1 MLLRKP
7 SDIKPSEITSESI
20 YLQRRKFVA
29 AAVAGGLIAAGPFDT
44 ALADTSNPADTESR
58 LPALKYTVNARYTAP
73 QKPNTWDQITHYNNF
88 YEFGEDKTDPYENDG
103 AFVSQPWSVTID
115 GEVEKS
121 GTFTL
126 EDILAPHP
134 LEERIYRL
142 RCVEAWS
149 MVIPWVGFPLGDLI
163 KRFQPNSAAK
173 YVQFTSVYRPS
184 QMPGQREG
192 LLPWPYIEG
201 LRMDEAMHPLTF
213 MVVGLYGRMLPSVDG
228 APLRVM
234 SPWKYGLK
242 GGKSIV
248 RITFQREQPRT
259 TWNVVDPTEYG
270 FYANVNPDQPHPRW
284 SQATERVIGTGFF
297 EERKPTL
304 MFNGYEEVASLYS
317 GMNLHKYY

>member
-1 MLLRKP
+1 MLIRKS
-7 SDIKPSEITSESI
+7 SDIKPSEITSESV

-29 AAVAGGLIAAGPFDT
+29 AAIAGGLIAAPFRI
-44 ALADTSNPADTESR
+44 AHADASNPADTESQ
-58 LPALKYTVNARYTAP
+58 LPPLEYTVDPHYTVPRKA
-73 QKPNTWDQITHYNNF
+73 NSWDQITHYNNF
-88 YEFGEDKTDPYENDG
+88 HEFGENKTDPCENDG
-103 AFVSQPWSVTID
+103 AFVSHPWSVTID
-115 GEVEKS
+115 GEVERR

-126 EDILAPHP
+126 EDILKPHP

-149 MVIPWVGFPLGDLI
+149 MVVPWVGFQLSDLI
-163 KRFQPNSAAK
+163 KRFQPTSAAK

-184 QMPGQREG
+184 QMPAQRTG

-213 MVVGLYGRMLPSVDG
+213 MVVGLYGHMLPSVCG

-259 TWNVVDPTEYG
+259 TWNVLFPRLFG
-270 FYANVNPDQPHPRW
+270 FYSNINPNDTHTHW

-297 EERKPTL
+297 TERKPTL
-304 MFNGYEEVASLYS
+304 LFNGYEEVASLYT
-317 GMNLHKYY
+317 GMNLDRYF